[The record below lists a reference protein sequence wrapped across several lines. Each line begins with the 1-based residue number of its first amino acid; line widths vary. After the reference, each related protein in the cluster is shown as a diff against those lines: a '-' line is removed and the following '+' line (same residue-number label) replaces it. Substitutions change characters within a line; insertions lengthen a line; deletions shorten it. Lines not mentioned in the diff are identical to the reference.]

1 MSDPPSL
8 PDVEPN
14 PEQADLERQLQEAS
28 DLEDALSREYV
39 ETRGKQEEVKQ
50 GCLQMEVN
58 IQSAYTIYNNARN
71 TYQMKIDE
79 LNQLEGLGNLIDDMN
94 RMNTLMADMSE
105 LIEGAEPRLD
115 YMMRTLLIEREEA
128 ERLRMRGNAIF
139 IRYEESRLRSDM
151 LHRRLQLLRS
161 SHA

>member
-1 MSDPPSL
+1 
-8 PDVEPN
+8 
-14 PEQADLERQLQEAS
+14 
-28 DLEDALSREYV
+28 
-39 ETRGKQEEVKQ
+39 
-50 GCLQMEVN
+50 MEVN

-105 LIEGAEPRLD
+105 LIEGAEERLD
-115 YMMRTLLIEREEA
+115 HMMRTLLIEREES

-151 LHRRLQLLRS
+151 LHRRLQQLRS